1 MNGPHDMGGMQCF
14 GPVRPERDEPLFHHD
29 WERRAMG
36 IVVAM
41 GATGRWNLD
50 MSRAARESLPPATY
64 LSSSYYEIW
73 IRAMERLLVERGL
86 VEVSELV
93 EGRAHGEPVP
103 GVRRLE
109 GANAAAALARGSP
122 TSRSV
127 AAAARFAVG
136 DRVRTR
142 NMNPPTHT
150 RLPRYC
156 RDKAG
161 TIVAVHGAHVF
172 PDSNARG
179 EGENPQ
185 WLYGVR
191 FEARDLFGDDTT
203 ATAVHADLWEP
214 YLERA

>member
-14 GPVRPERDEPLFHHD
+14 GTVRPERDEPMFHHD
-29 WERRAMG
+29 WERRALG

-73 IRAMERLLVERGL
+73 IRALERLLVERGL
-86 VEVSELV
+86 VEAAELSD
-93 EGRAHGEPVP
+93 GRARAAPAS
-103 GVRRLE
+103 GVRRLD
-109 GANAAAALARGSP
+109 GSAVAAALARGSP
-122 TSRSV
+122 TSRPV
-127 AAAARFAVG
+127 PEGPRFAKG

-142 NMNPPTHT
+142 NLNPPTHT

-156 RDKAG
+156 RDKPG

-191 FEARDLFGDDTT
+191 FEAGDLFGAEAA
-203 ATAVHADLWEP
+203 ATAVHADLWES
-214 YLERA
+214 YLEPA

>member
-14 GPVRPERDEPLFHHD
+14 GPVRPERDEPVFHHE
-29 WERRAMG
+29 WERRALG

-41 GATGRWNLD
+41 GATGSWNLD

-64 LSSSYYEIW
+64 LSSTYYEIW

-86 VEVSELV
+86 VDASELA
-93 EGRAHGEPVP
+93 EGRARVAAAK

-109 GANAAAALARGSP
+109 GSNAAAALARGSP
-122 TSRSV
+122 TSRAV
-127 AAAARFAVG
+127 AAAARFAKG

-156 RDKAG
+156 RDKPG
-161 TIVAVHGAHVF
+161 VVVAVHGAHVF
-172 PDSNARG
+172 PDSNALG

-203 ATAVHADLWEP
+203 AAAVHADLWEP
-214 YLERA
+214 YLEPA

>member
-14 GPVRPERDEPLFHHD
+14 GPVRPERDEPLFHHA
-29 WERRAMG
+29 WERRALG
-36 IVVAM
+36 VVVAM

-64 LSSSYYEIW
+64 LASSYYEIW
-73 IRAMERLLVERGL
+73 IRALERLLVERGL

-93 EGRAHGEPVP
+93 DGRAHGGPVP

-127 AAAARFAVG
+127 AAAAPFAMG

-156 RDKAG
+156 RDKPG

-185 WLYGVR
+185 WLYAVR

-214 YLERA
+214 YLERL